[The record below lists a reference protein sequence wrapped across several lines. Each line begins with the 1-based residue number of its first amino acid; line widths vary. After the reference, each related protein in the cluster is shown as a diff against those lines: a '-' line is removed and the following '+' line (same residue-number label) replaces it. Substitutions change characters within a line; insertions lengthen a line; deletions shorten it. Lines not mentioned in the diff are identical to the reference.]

1 LRKFK
6 PIFATI
12 IDNLQ
17 TLAKKAHSENLS
29 VKNGLK
35 PIFARIIYADEESRE
50 YILGLQGTQTRLCNI
65 G

>member
-17 TLAKKAHSENLS
+17 TLAKKAHIENLS

-35 PIFARIIYADEESRE
+35 PIFARIIYAGEERRE
-50 YILGLQGTQTRLCNI
+50 
-65 G
+65 